1 LSSDASA
8 VLEAGSVVVLC
19 VVRPSGVAAMVV
31 LCVGGMSC
39 DMGTGVF
46 PTGAGVGSGSTASG
60 RGMMQL
66 LQRHCMAKGVGV
78 EAPYSICDAVGV
90 APLGS
95 S

>member
-1 LSSDASA
+1 VWLDPQA
-8 VLEAGSVVVLC
+8 LRLL
-19 VVRPSGVAAMVV
+19 VV
-31 LCVGGMSC
+31 LCVGGSAGVSC